1 MEFYNTGYGRTFF
14 SSQLPKLIKA
24 LENIADALEKR
35 NEQEKTVDKTPENK
49 TTQEYVTELC
59 PHCEREVDMSWSIE
73 EDGYQTYCP
82 YCGKRLMLCSECMDW
97 EQNNCDFNSETG
109 KCKHCLDTG
118 KKTETQTN
126 LEMVKS
132 TISLLNEYCEY
143 VSDFG
148 NECAYTDSV
157 LKKAYDNLNNII
169 KSDTEE

>member
-1 MEFYNTGYGRTFF
+1 MN
-14 SSQLPKLIKA
+14 KK
-24 LENIADALEKR
+24 
-35 NEQEKTVDKTPENK
+35 KTVDKTPENK

-82 YCGKRLMLCSECMDW
+82 YCGKRLMLCSECMEW
-97 EQNNCDFNSETG
+97 EQNNCDFNSKTG

-126 LEMVKS
+126 LDMVKS